1 MATKADF
8 TADEWDSLHTGVTG
22 AGMLVSLSDRDL
34 SDSFGESTAMA
45 KYLAGQV
52 TAGPTQLIREIAAVH
67 GTGFGFTASPEKI
80 RARTMDALA
89 SSMATLSAKAPDD
102 VDPYRA
108 LVLGIAQAVAE
119 AKGGVTPVETSMI
132 DEIRKAIG
140 AG

>member
-52 TAGPTQLIREIAAVH
+52 TAGPTQLIREIAGVH
-67 GTGFGFTASPEKI
+67 GTGFGFTASPEKV
-80 RARTMDALA
+80 RAKTMDALT
-89 SSMATLSAKAPDD
+89 SSMATLSAKAPDE
-102 VDPYRA
+102 VDAYRA
-108 LVLGIAQAVAE
+108 LVVGIAQAVAE
-119 AKGGVTPVETSMI
+119 AKGGVTPVETAMI
-132 DEIRKAIG
+132 EEIGKAVD

>member
-45 KYLAGQV
+45 KYLAAQV
-52 TAGPTQLIREIAAVH
+52 TAGPTQLIREIAGVH
-67 GTGFGFTASPEKI
+67 GTGFGFTASPEKV
-80 RARTMDALA
+80 RAKTMDALT
-89 SSMATLSAKAPDD
+89 SSISTLSAKAPDD
-102 VDPYRA
+102 VDAYRA
-108 LVLGIAQAVAE
+108 LVLGIAEAVAE

-132 DEIRKAIG
+132 EEIRKVVS

>member
-1 MATKADF
+1 
-8 TADEWDSLHTGVTG
+8 
-22 AGMLVSLSDRDL
+22 MLVSLSDRDL

-45 KYLAGQV
+45 KYMAGQA

-67 GTGFGFTASPEKI
+67 GTGFGIDRLAGEGPC
-80 RARTMDALA
+80 RRRWQALT
-89 SSMATLSAKAPDD
+89 SSIATLSAKAPDE

-108 LVLGIAQAVAE
+108 LVLGIAGAVAE

-132 DEIRKAIG
+132 EEIRKAID

>member
-52 TAGPTQLIREIAAVH
+52 TAGPTPLIREIAAVH
-67 GTGFGFTASPEKI
+67 GTGFGFTASPEKVRAKTMAALTSSI
-80 RARTMDALA
+80 ATVSASIVFARTF
-89 SSMATLSAKAPDD
+89 S
-102 VDPYRA
+102 
-108 LVLGIAQAVAE
+108 GEAVKPNPVPWTPAISRMSWVGP
-119 AKGGVTPVETSMI
+119 AVT
-132 DEIRKAIG
+132 
-140 AG
+140 

>member
-8 TADEWDSLHTGVTG
+8 TADEWDSLHIGVTG

-45 KYLAGQV
+45 KYMAGQA

-67 GTGFGFTASPEKI
+67 GTGFGMTASPEKV
-80 RARTMDALA
+80 RAKTMEALA
-89 SSMATLSAKAPDD
+89 SSIDTLSAKAPDE

-108 LVLGIAQAVAE
+108 LVLGIAGAVAE
-119 AKGGVTPVETSMI
+119 AKGGVAAVESAMI
-132 DEIRKAIG
+132 EEIRKAIG